1 MAKEK
6 KTATLAALER
16 TNPLNG
22 LSIAAAKSIFDAARN
37 GDTQRLHWIY
47 QEIETQNAILSMAVT
62 RRSGAAANFNWRVS
76 ERAFADQKL
85 AEEQR
90 DAADTFLAGID
101 NLSDLFEHLDLAL
114 FRGFAHAQPI
124 WESPTKVSHIE
135 LIDSWKFL
143 RKNGI
148 WFYNPDCNGFSPSC
162 VDCSNARLITVERR
176 RPVDVPALAIHLRHA
191 VGSRDWGRFI
201 ERYALPKPAV
211 VMAPNATTENKAD
224 YLESASALEN
234 GQVTVW
240 PSGASLMDFAGS
252 SRGVDPFTNFI
263 RHQEETI
270 LRLATGGTLGSM
282 AESGSGTLAGNA
294 QADVWQAIVARDS
307 GVIAQAVNRDMLRAY
322 LAEMFPGQ
330 PVAVEFAFDLTQKPT
345 PKEIFETATAARNA
359 GYLIDQ
365 AQLEDETG
373 YKLEKSDLGQGFGAP
388 ETPFLPP
395 STVRNSQ
402 TSFKTPL
409 GAFKTAPRDSDGQ
422 RPPKTE
428 NALVEALEGLFE
440 KALADAAAET
450 LKGEGSAAP
459 APSGAI
465 ANMREYKRE
474 QNGQFAEVD
483 NPADFKPGDNP
494 DSAETQAAEIGKG
507 KSAIAKCLSEKRDVP
522 SAVSRGDVGLISLR
536 YGDDKSGLAHFKDR
550 ADAVQ
555 HLSETLVRG
564 KAGNPY
570 QQGQKLNITHGGYVA
585 TLALTNSPEHSSY
598 PKNWVLTSFGPKDK
612 NEGSR

>member
-16 TNPLNG
+16 TNPLSG

-76 ERAFADQKL
+76 ERAFADQTL
-85 AEEQR
+85 AKEQR

-124 WESPTKVSHIE
+124 WESPTNVSHIE

-143 RKNGI
+143 RKDGI
-148 WFYNPDCNGFSPSC
+148 WFYNPDCNGFSSSC
-162 VDCSNARLITVERR
+162 VDCTNARLVTVERR

-252 SRGVDPFTNFI
+252 SRGVDPFSNFI

-307 GVIAQAVNRDMLRAY
+307 GVIAQAVNRNMLRDF

-359 GYLIDQ
+359 GYMIDQ
-365 AQLEDETG
+365 TQLEDETG
-373 YKLEKSDLGQGFGAP
+373 YKLEKTDLGQGSGLPEAP
-388 ETPFLPP
+388 SIPP
-395 STVRNSQ
+395 STVRNAQ
-402 TSFKTPL
+402 TSFKTAS
-409 GAFKTAPRDSDGQ
+409 GAFKTPSSDSDDQ

-440 KALADAAAET
+440 KALSDAAAET
-450 LKGEGSAAP
+450 LKGESSADAAKGSAAP
-459 APSGAI
+459 AASGAK
-465 ANMREYKRE
+465 KRFAGATS
-474 QNGQFAEVD
+474 NG
-483 NPADFKPGDNP
+483 NP
-494 DSAETQAAEIGKG
+494 ST
-507 KSAIAKCLSEKRDVP
+507 AKHSTT
-522 SAVSRGDVGLISLR
+522 ISL
-536 YGDDKSGLAHFKDR
+536 
-550 ADAVQ
+550 
-555 HLSETLVRG
+555 
-564 KAGNPY
+564 
-570 QQGQKLNITHGGYVA
+570 
-585 TLALTNSPEHSSY
+585 
-598 PKNWVLTSFGPKDK
+598 
-612 NEGSR
+612 